1 MTIKKNITNQR
12 NLTVATLQFAMDDNT
27 DKNVATGIRMV
38 TAAAKQGARLILLPE
53 LFALP
58 YFCKTQKTAYLTHAH
73 PFENNPILN
82 TFSQLAEKLNV
93 VLPVSF
99 FERAGQC
106 YFNSV
111 AIIDANGEILDL
123 YRKSHIPDGP
133 GYQEKFYFSPGD
145 TGFKVW
151 ETQVGNIG
159 CAICWDQ
166 WFPEAA
172 RIMTLMGAEVLCYP
186 TAIGTEPHDSTIDS
200 RPHWQTTM
208 QGHSAANMIPLVVSN
223 RIGKECDD
231 KVCID
236 FYGSS
241 FITDHQGQIITE
253 APRHE
258 ENIQYA
264 QFDLNA
270 ITEARHAWGLF
281 RDRRPELYTDILSL

>member
-1 MTIKKNITNQR
+1 MEQR
-12 NLTVATLQFAMDDNT
+12 MLKAATLQFAMSSNSDENI
-27 DKNVATGIRMV
+27 ATGVRMV
-38 TAAAKQGARLILLPE
+38 TEAAKQGAQLILLPE

-58 YFCKTQKTAYLTHAH
+58 YFCKTQKPAYFSEAH
-73 PFENNPILN
+73 PYEENPILHK
-82 TFSQLAEKLNV
+82 FSELAEKLNV

-106 YFNSV
+106 YFNSL
-111 AIIDANGEILDL
+111 AMIDADGEILDV

-151 ETQVGNIG
+151 ETQVGHIG
-159 CAICWDQ
+159 TAICWDQ

-186 TAIGTEPHDSTIDS
+186 TAIGSEPQDSSIDS
-200 RPHWQTTM
+200 KPHWQLTM

-231 KVCID
+231 DVCIN

-241 FITDHQGQIITE
+241 FLTDHHGQIITE
-253 APRHE
+253 STRTE
-258 ENIQYA
+258 EAIQYA
-264 QFDLNA
+264 EWDLNA
-270 ITEARHAWGLF
+270 ANEARRAWGLF
-281 RDRRPELYTDILSL
+281 RDRRPELYADILGL